1 MYEPRTRQFL
11 LVMTTVAFLLTFI
24 GAGLKITLEA
34 SFVPPGETT
43 EGTGAFLDGAATF
56 LAVTTAAAYALVVC
70 VLVAARRVPAA
81 GAPSDLPS

>member
-1 MYEPRTRQFL
+1 
-11 LVMTTVAFLLTFI
+11 VVVTVAFLLTFV

-34 SFVPPGETT
+34 YFVPMGETT

-81 GAPSDLPS
+81 DAPSDLPS